1 MKLKPHHQRIIAIL
15 KLSPER
21 RWTLPDLQDHL
32 EINLKMPSGSRYK
45 LHTIISAMIDLVDLG
60 YLVKIPGMRRRAKHL
75 YKLSMNPIS
84 TELTTSRKETGNGS
98 RPRSAESLP

>member
-32 EINLKMPSGSRYK
+32 EINLK